1 MGNLGIEISNTELA
15 EYFNYTEG
23 NIRHM
28 KKKNP
33 KEYKALLESYIEYKS
48 NSNLSDNPTVIMFM
62 SLKGGVGKSALSRI
76 FNDNFSSSDSVI
88 VNFDFTRDVKKYTS
102 SDVINYAELQAED
115 ADLTPT
121 LFIEELKEAGIK
133 FIILD
138 TPGELSN
145 AEVLDALKNVDVF
158 VLPFGSDQ
166 EEIDE
171 TLKTLEL
178 VFLSE
183 IVDDNDE
190 PIYPYDKVLNLFFV
204 LNNYRD
210 DEELDENIPTIANSV
225 AELMAESIEVENFN
239 CSVNMIKDTGT
250 KEEKKLLESKIFK
263 SMQKIIDEEDVDPNA
278 EYRKINVSFSHLKHT
293 KAIKTMNKTKK
304 SLKKL
309 GAENLVAYRVAKK
322 RVKILLKDFKNF
334 IKGQ

>member
-1 MGNLGIEISNTELA
+1 MCNLGVDISNTELA
-15 EYFNYTEG
+15 NHFDYTEG

-48 NSNLSDNPTVIMFM
+48 INDLSDNPVVIMFM

-76 FNDNFSSSDSVI
+76 FNDNFSSNDSVI
-88 VNFDFTRDVKKYTS
+88 VNFDFTRDVKKYTF

-115 ADLTPT
+115 PNLTPT
-121 LFIEELKEAGIK
+121 LFIDELKEAGVK

-166 EEIDE
+166 EELDE

-178 VFLSE
+178 IFLSE
-183 IVDDNDE
+183 IVDKSDE
-190 PIYPYDKVLNLFFV
+190 PIYPYDKTLNLFFV

-210 DEELDENIPTIANSV
+210 DDELEETVPPIANRIAQLLASSV
-225 AELMAESIEVENFN
+225 EVENFT
-239 CSVNMIKDTGT
+239 CSVNMIKDSGSRD
-250 KEEKKLLESKIFK
+250 ERELLEKRVSSNMKNIISKEDIE
-263 SMQKIIDEEDVDPNA
+263 DES
-278 EYRKINVSFSHLKHT
+278 EYKKVNLSFSHLKYT
-293 KAIKTMNKTKK
+293 KAIKTMNRSKK
-304 SLKKL
+304 SLKRL
-309 GAENLVAYRVAKK
+309 GAENFVAYRIAKK
-322 RVKILLKDFKNF
+322 RVKSLLKDFKS
-334 IKGQ
+334 

>member
-1 MGNLGIEISNTELA
+1 MSNLGIDISNTELA
-15 EYFNYTEG
+15 EYFEYTEG

-33 KEYKALLESYIEYKS
+33 KEYKALLESYIDYKA
-48 NSNLSDNPTVIMFM
+48 NQNLSEDPIVIMFM

-76 FNDNFSSSDSVI
+76 FNDNFSSNDSVI

-115 ADLTPT
+115 PDLTPT
-121 LFIEELKEAGIK
+121 LFINELKEAGIK

-145 AEVLDALKNVDVF
+145 AEVLDALKNVDIF

-190 PIYPYDKVLNLFFV
+190 PIYPYDKNLKLFFV
-204 LNNYRD
+204 LNNYKD
-210 DEELDENIPTIANSV
+210 NDELEEGIPVISQKI
-225 AELMAESIEVENFN
+225 AELLAPAVEEKNFN
-239 CSVNMIKDTGT
+239 GFVNMIKDSGSRQERADFERSVMSNMREIIS
-250 KEEKKLLESKIFK
+250 EEETDSDIEY
-263 SMQKIIDEEDVDPNA
+263 QKIDV
-278 EYRKINVSFSHLKHT
+278 YFSHLKHT

-309 GAENLVAYRVAKK
+309 GAENFVAYRIAKK
-322 RVKILLKDFKNF
+322 RVKSLLKDFKQF
-334 IKGQ
+334 IKD

>member
-1 MGNLGIEISNTELA
+1 MSNLGIEISNTELA

-33 KEYKALLESYIEYKS
+33 KEYRALLESYIEYKA
-48 NSNLSDNPTVIMFM
+48 NSDLSENPIVIMFM

-76 FNDNFSSSDSVI
+76 FNDNFSSNDSVI

-102 SDVINYAELQAED
+102 SDVINYAELQAD
-115 ADLTPT
+115 DSDLTPT
-121 LFIEELKEAGIK
+121 IFINELKEAGIK

-183 IVDDNDE
+183 IVDSDDN
-190 PIYPYDKVLNLFFV
+190 PIYPYDKTLNLFFI

-210 DEELDENIPTIANSV
+210 DDELEEFIPFISNSV
-225 AELMAESIEVENFN
+225 AELFASSVNEKNFS
-239 CSVNMIKDTGT
+239 CFVNMIKDSGS
-250 KEEKKLLESKIFK
+250 KNERDILENKIV
-263 SMQKIIDEEDVDPNA
+263 SNMRDIISHEDIDEI
-278 EYRKINVSFSHLKHT
+278 EYKKVNVYFSHLKHT
-293 KAIKTMNKTKK
+293 KAIKTMNRTKK
-304 SLKKL
+304 SLKRL
-309 GAENLVAYRVAKK
+309 GAENFVAYRIAKK
-322 RVKILLKDFKNF
+322 RVKSLLKDFKNF
-334 IKGQ
+334 IKG

>member
-1 MGNLGIEISNTELA
+1 MSNLGIEISNTELA
-15 EYFNYTEG
+15 EYFEYTEG

-33 KEYKALLESYIEYKS
+33 KEYKALLESYIEYKA
-48 NSNLSDNPTVIMFM
+48 NKNLSEEPVVIMFM

-76 FNDNFSSSDSVI
+76 FNDNFSSNDSVI

-102 SDVINYAELQAED
+102 SDVINYAELQVED
-115 ADLTPT
+115 PNLTPT
-121 LFIEELKEAGIK
+121 LFINELKEAGIK

-145 AEVLDALKNVDVF
+145 AEVLDALKNVDIF

-190 PIYPYDKVLNLFFV
+190 LIYPYDKKLKLFFV
-204 LNNYRD
+204 LNNYKDD
-210 DEELDENIPTIANSV
+210 DELEEGIPAISQSIANLL
-225 AELMAESIEVENFN
+225 APAVEEKNFN
-239 CSVNMIKDTGT
+239 GFVNIIKDSGSRQERADFEESVVSNMRKIIS
-250 KEEKKLLESKIFK
+250 KEETDSDIEYKK
-263 SMQKIIDEEDVDPNA
+263 IDV
-278 EYRKINVSFSHLKHT
+278 YFSHLKHT

-309 GAENLVAYRVAKK
+309 GAENFVAYRVAKK
-322 RVKILLKDFKNF
+322 RVKSLLKDFKHF
-334 IKGQ
+334 IKD

>member
-1 MGNLGIEISNTELA
+1 MSNLGIEISNTELA
-15 EYFNYTEG
+15 EHFDYTEG

-33 KEYKALLESYIEYKS
+33 KEYTALLQSYVDYKA
-48 NSNLSDNPTVIMFM
+48 NSNLSKDPLVIMFM

-76 FNDNFSSSDSVI
+76 FNDKFSSNDSVI
-88 VNFDFTRDVKKYTS
+88 INFDFTRDIKKYTS
-102 SDVINYAELQAED
+102 SDVINYAELQAD
-115 ADLTPT
+115 DPNLTPT
-121 LFIEELKEAGIK
+121 LFIDELKEAGVK

-145 AEVLDALKNVDVF
+145 AEVLDALKNVDIF

-183 IVDDNDE
+183 IVDENDE
-190 PIYPYDKVLNLFFV
+190 PIYPYNKNLNLFFI

-210 DEELDENIPTIANSV
+210 DDELEEIIPSISLDI
-225 AELMAESIEVENFN
+225 AELLSPVVEVENFS
-239 CSVNMIKDTGT
+239 CSINMVNDNAT
-250 KEEKKLLESKIFK
+250 KSERETIEKKLVSSIN
-263 SMQKIIDEEDVDPNA
+263 SIIDEEEIDEDGAYEN
-278 EYRKINVSFSHLKHT
+278 INISFSHLKHT

-309 GAENLVAYRVAKK
+309 GTENFVAYRIAKK
-322 RVKILLKDFKNF
+322 RVKSLLKDFKNF
-334 IKGQ
+334 IKGA

>member
-1 MGNLGIEISNTELA
+1 MSNLGIEISNTELA
-15 EYFNYTEG
+15 EHFDYTEG
-23 NIRHM
+23 NIRYM

-33 KEYKALLESYIEYKS
+33 KEYKALLESYIEYKA
-48 NSNLSDNPTVIMFM
+48 NSDLSKNPIVIMFM
-62 SLKGGVGKSALSRI
+62 SLKGGVGKSALSRV
-76 FNDNFSSSDSVI
+76 FNDNFASNDSVI

-102 SDVINYAELQAED
+102 SDVINYAELQAD
-115 ADLTPT
+115 DPDLTPT
-121 LFIEELKEAGIK
+121 LFINELKEAGIN

-183 IVDDNDE
+183 IVDKNDE
-190 PIYPYDKVLNLFFV
+190 PIYPYDKTLNLFFI

-210 DEELDENIPTIANSV
+210 DDELEESIPLISNNV
-225 AELMAESIEVENFN
+225 AELLASSVNEKNFS
-239 CSVNMIKDTGT
+239 CFVNMIKDSEG
-250 KEEKKLLESKIFK
+250 KYERDILEDKIVS
-263 SMQKIIDEEDVDPNA
+263 SMRNIISNEDVDDET
-278 EYRKINVSFSHLKHT
+278 EYKKVNICFSHLKHT
-293 KAIKTMNKTKK
+293 KTIKTMNKTKK

-309 GAENLVAYRVAKK
+309 GAENFVAYRVAKK
-322 RVKILLKDFKNF
+322 RVKSLLKDFKNF
-334 IKGQ
+334 IKG

>member
-1 MGNLGIEISNTELA
+1 MSNLGIEISNTELA
-15 EYFNYTEG
+15 EHFDYTEG

-33 KEYKALLESYIEYKS
+33 KEYKALLESYIEYKA
-48 NSNLSDNPTVIMFM
+48 NSDLSENPIVIMFM

-76 FNDNFSSSDSVI
+76 FNDNFSSNDAVI
-88 VNFDFTRDVKKYTS
+88 VNFDFTRNVKKYTS
-102 SDVINYAELQAED
+102 SDVINYAELQAD
-115 ADLTPT
+115 DPDLTPT
-121 LFIEELKEAGIK
+121 LFINELKEAGIK

-145 AEVLDALKNVDVF
+145 AEVLDALKNVDIF

-183 IVDDNDE
+183 IVDDNDD
-190 PIYPYDKVLNLFFV
+190 PIYPYDKTLNLFFI

-210 DEELDENIPTIANSV
+210 DDELVESIPTISDNI
-225 AELMAESIEVENFN
+225 AELLASSVHEGNFS
-239 CSVNMIKDTGT
+239 CFVNMIKDSGS
-250 KEEKKLLESKIFK
+250 KNERDLLENKIVS
-263 SMQKIIDEEDVDPNA
+263 SMRNIISNEDTDDEF
-278 EYRKINVSFSHLKHT
+278 EYKKVNVCFSHLKHT

-309 GAENLVAYRVAKK
+309 GAENFVAYRVAKK
-322 RVKILLKDFKNF
+322 RVKSLLKDFKNF
-334 IKGQ
+334 IKG